1 MAWVSGTGTAA
12 WGGQERGFAFAFL
25 FYFANVKTGS
35 DWCQV
40 CAGRWALESLKGNW
54 QKSSFKCDHSEDV
67 KSLRWVLSCLAVS
80 NCAGHILNVIKLNST
95 VLNPILSFS
104 VLCCNDEIQKWMVN
118 VVYNFFFPVSSGTV
132 SNNSLN

>member
-1 MAWVSGTGTAA
+1 MWLGCLV
-12 WGGQERGFAFAFL
+12 QEQQPGEGRRGILPLRFL

-67 KSLRWVLSCLAVS
+67 KSLRWVLSCLGVS

-95 VLNPILSFS
+95 VLNQILGFS
-104 VLCCNDEIQKWMVN
+104 VLCCNDEMMKSRNGW
-118 VVYNFFFPVSSGTV
+118 
-132 SNNSLN
+132 